1 MTLGSNLTVT
11 GPLFLAQRFSCAR
24 RRCAARRARAGDTST
39 LLVFVPVF
47 LLMVRSYRNERSPRR
62 VVVLRGL
69 LEVLAQTSTA
79 LLGSAA
85 SPSQDDR
92 TTMRAWLCIAK
103 WAPTDSTQSRPLPVA
118 PGPSTLRKRRQAG
131 GATPDRRKSAGS
143 STRLV
148 YSVVTVYGFP

>member
-47 LLMVRSYRNERSPRR
+47 LLMVRSYRNARSPRR
-62 VVVLRGL
+62 GISPRASSSRVD
-69 LEVLAQTSTA
+69 SA
-79 LLGSAA
+79 LSR
-85 SPSQDDR
+85 SPVHRIRMDIHLYVHGR
-92 TTMRAWLCIAK
+92 CIAK
-103 WAPTDSTQSRPLPVA
+103 WASTDSTLSRPHPVA

-131 GATPDRRKSAGS
+131 GATPDRRKQAGGT
-143 STRLV
+143 TRLAH
-148 YSVVTVYGFP
+148 SVVTVYGFP